1 MAFDLSGTLSKLA
14 GRDTADDTVDDTTGT
29 MSEIARRQIMARINS
44 LKAERSGG
52 DNFSAFAAGLL
63 QPTKTG
69 SFGESLGYGLA
80 ELNKSDA
87 ASKTARD
94 AREDLML
101 KYQLALADD
110 EATASTA
117 AAAAQVKAAAAPR
130 APTAADK
137 ANYPGITDWSNIQV
151 VGGKLE
157 RVTAPPAV
165 PKEEGPTQAKLVG
178 AILQKII
185 NKERITP
192 EEQKVLDFVTASET
206 PTGFVKTPT
215 GLQVVPGFVEGQGR
229 LADARRPPPKA
240 PPPQP
245 DNPAILLQQGKL

>member
-1 MAFDLSGTLSKLA
+1 M
-14 GRDTADDTVDDTTGT
+14 
-29 MSEIARRQIMARINS
+29 
-44 LKAERSGG
+44 
-52 DNFSAFAAGLL
+52 

-80 ELNKSDA
+80 EMNKSDA
-87 ASKTARD
+87 ASKEARD

-110 EATASTA
+110 EATAATA

-151 VGGKLE
+151 VSGKLE

-165 PKEEGPTQAKLVG
+165 PKDEPTQAKLVG
-178 AILQKII
+178 VILQKII
-185 NKERITP
+185 NGEPITP
-192 EEQKVLDFVTASET
+192 EEQKVLDFVTASGT
-206 PTGFVKTPT
+206 PTGFVRTPT

-229 LADARRPPPKA
+229 LADARRAPPKA

-245 DNPAILLQQGKL
+245 DNPAILLREGKL